1 MDLLG
6 VLVLLASCVNEIMD
20 EEVLNKQVNDS
31 ATRAVPITSEL
42 RCEITTPATSGASI
56 LSSKGKFTVYATWN
70 LLSQGELES
79 VRGIEISAV
88 DLRTGNEYLMYELSM
103 TGGGMR
109 SITKEL
115 TIYRPGSF
123 GIQLAVVLSGR
134 YGYYRKYSPY
144 AYVNI
149 LFPTSL
155 DAMSQFKYKMDICW
169 EETKMTTKEYGFYV
183 YLNGNS
189 NMTIGEIYESE
200 PTNAQGEASFNIE
213 RNESIFYRCDPRSP
227 SFTFAVAQFHT
238 HPPLTHASPSYWRL
252 PGPSGID
259 MGNLPDDIPCLVYDY
274 DRNELEDGK
283 LYGGHKPNIPGT
295 IYTYNGTRRP
305 IN

>member
-1 MDLLG
+1 
-6 VLVLLASCVNEIMD
+6 MD

-42 RCEITTPATSGASI
+42 RCEITTPAVSGASI
-56 LSSKGKFTVYATWN
+56 LSSNGKVGVRGTWN
-70 LLSQGELES
+70 LIDRAEAEN
-79 VRGIEISAV
+79 VKKIEFHAI
-88 DLRTGNEYLMYELSM
+88 DLKSGMEYLMYESQLGV
-103 TGGGMR
+103 GGKR
-109 SITKEL
+109 SDSRVLEFR
-115 TIYRPGSF
+115 RPGSF

-155 DAMSQFKYKMDICW
+155 DAMSQFKSMMDRCW
-169 EETKMTTKEYGFYV
+169 GETKITTKEYGFYV

-238 HPPLTHASPSYWRL
+238 HPPLTHASPSYWRM